1 MHICRALGSV
11 ADRDA
16 QTAGDIAYSMGHHDA
31 YEALVAEGVRAE
43 MIRAILPTEEEDEEM
58 ECVYT
63 LSRKGLQV

>member
-1 MHICRALGSV
+1 
-11 ADRDA
+11 
-16 QTAGDIAYSMGHHDA
+16 MGHHDA